1 MMFFG
6 YEKDSDRLLK
16 LEEVSLQC
24 NLDELEEVINFLKT
38 VKIEHPSVM
47 DKTDMCHSHFRDW
60 KVGWNNCDPDF
71 IIVSQFNKNSDA
83 T

>member
-38 VKIEHPSVM
+38 VKIEHASVM
-47 DKTDMCHSHFRDW
+47 DKTDI
-60 KVGWNNCDPDF
+60 F
-71 IIVSQFNKNSDA
+71 IL
-83 T
+83 